1 MSARAQ
7 RVARLAAEAA
17 DAARV
22 RELTTHPDV
31 IALRVERVRAQV
43 DALLWAGIVLG
54 LAFTMVNV
62 QSFAAG
68 GAEPWSPA
76 WLVAWLLDPMV
87 SLVLLAV
94 LRAEQVTA
102 RYQVVLP
109 VWARRTK
116 WLTFGA
122 TYVMNTWTSW
132 GLDSGAG
139 AGAVSWSGVVLHSVP
154 PLVVFATAETG
165 PGLRDRLTE
174 AVHRALVEHRA
185 AQQADTVRSP
195 GTAVDVAAPE
205 AVDVADNVADNE
217 FDQLDQLDPAD
228 VGSVDADGVDPVA
241 AGLVDEHGLSRLWE
255 TAPPASAVRGT
266 AEQRAAALIA
276 EGAGRRRLASELG
289 ISEYRARRLLDLART
304 SPVGQYSA
312 DVRPPTV
319 EGSEV
324 GGAEVGGAEVEGLDG
339 EATECEQEQQDGHPE
354 RVHAGE
360 GVGTNGARYE
370 IGGRLS

>member
-1 MSARAQ
+1 VGGQVQ
-7 RVARLAAEAA
+7 RVNQLAAEASA
-17 DAARV
+17 AARV

-31 IALRVERVRAQV
+31 IALRVERVRTQV

-62 QSFAAG
+62 QSFAAA
-68 GAEPWSPA
+68 GAQVWSLE

-102 RYQVVLP
+102 RYQVSLP
-109 VWARRTK
+109 AWARRTK

-185 AQQADTVRSP
+185 AQQADTAPFP
-195 GTAVDVAAPE
+195 GTPAEVVVPEVVAPAAADVAGDV
-205 AVDVADNVADNE
+205 VDDEPDR
-217 FDQLDQLDPAD
+217 FDIE
-228 VGSVDADGVDPVA
+228 SVTAEPDEVDSVA
-241 AGLVDEHGLSRLWE
+241 AGLLDEHGLSRLWA
-255 TAPPASAVRGT
+255 TAPAVQET

-276 EGAGRRRLASELG
+276 EGAGRRRLASELE
-289 ISEYRARRLLDLART
+289 ISEYRARRLLDHART
-304 SPVGQYSA
+304 NP
-312 DVRPPTV
+312 DRN
-319 EGSEV
+319 
-324 GGAEVGGAEVEGLDG
+324 GAEQDDARQDDAEVEDLGD
-339 EATECEQEQQDGHPE
+339 EASEHEQQDGRPE
-354 RVHAGE
+354 RVPAGHSA
-360 GVGTNGARYE
+360 GTNGTHYG
-370 IGGRLS
+370 IGGGLS

>member
-1 MSARAQ
+1 MSARAE
-7 RVARLAAEAA
+7 RVARLAAEAT

-68 GAEPWSPA
+68 GAEPWTPE

-102 RYQVVLP
+102 RYQVALP
-109 VWARRTK
+109 AWARRTK
-116 WLTFGA
+116 WLTFAA

-174 AVHRALVEHRA
+174 AVHRALIEHRA
-185 AQQADTVRSP
+185 AQQLDTAPSP
-195 GTAVDVAAPE
+195 GTPTEVVAPAAVAGDVGGDVAQDE
-205 AVDVADNVADNE
+205 AGRLDVESVTADE
-217 FDQLDQLDPAD
+217 
-228 VGSVDADGVDPVA
+228 VDPVA
-241 AGLVDEHGLSRLWE
+241 AGVLDEHGLSRLWA
-255 TAPPASAVRGT
+255 TAPAVQET
-266 AEQRAAALIA
+266 PEQRAAALIA
-276 EGAGRRRLASELG
+276 DGAGRRRLARGLG
-289 ISEYRARRLLDLART
+289 ISEYEARQMLART
-304 SPVGQYSA
+304 
-312 DVRPPTV
+312 RPTTRTGEDETGEDEP
-319 EGSEV
+319 GEV
-324 GGAEVGGAEVEGLDG
+324 YGAASYR
-339 EATECEQEQQDGHPE
+339 AIASQRMHPE
-354 RVHAGE
+354 PVHALNGAS
-360 GVGTNGARYE
+360 TNGNGTGAGTHYE
-370 IGGRLS
+370 IGGGLS

>member
-1 MSARAQ
+1 VSARTE
-7 RVARLAAEAA
+7 RVARLAAQAT

-62 QSFAAG
+62 QSFAAA
-68 GAEPWSPA
+68 GAQVWSPA

-102 RYQVVLP
+102 RYQVALP
-109 VWARRTK
+109 AWARRTK
-116 WLTFGA
+116 WLTFAA

-174 AVHRALVEHRA
+174 AVHRALIEHRT
-185 AQQADTVRSP
+185 AQQADTAPSP
-195 GTAVDVAAPE
+195 GTPADVVAPEVVAPAAVDVAGDV
-205 AVDVADNVADNE
+205 VDDGPDR
-217 FDQLDQLDPAD
+217 LDIE
-228 VGSVDADGVDPVA
+228 SVTARPDEVDPVA
-241 AGLVDEHGLSRLWE
+241 AGVVDEHGLSRLWA
-255 TAPPASAVRGT
+255 TAPPALPVPVVQVT

-276 EGAGRRRLASELG
+276 EGAGRRRLASELE
-289 ISEYRARRLLDLART
+289 ISEYRARRLLDHART
-304 SPVGQYSA
+304 NP
-312 DVRPPTV
+312 DHN
-319 EGSEV
+319 
-324 GGAEVGGAEVEGLDG
+324 GAEQDDARQDGAEVEDLGD
-339 EATECEQEQQDGHPE
+339 EVAEHEQQDGRPE
-354 RVHAGE
+354 RVPAGHSA
-360 GVGTNGARYE
+360 GTNGTHYE